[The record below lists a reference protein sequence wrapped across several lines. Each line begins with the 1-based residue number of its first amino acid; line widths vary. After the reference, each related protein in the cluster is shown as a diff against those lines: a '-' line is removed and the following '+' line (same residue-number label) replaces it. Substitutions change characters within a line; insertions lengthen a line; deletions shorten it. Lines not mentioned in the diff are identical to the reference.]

1 MASSTTKKAQVRRF
15 DRESLSGYVNT
26 LSYLQL
32 TGIELLLADGKML
45 SVPYSE
51 IKILSFV
58 RDFESTAESP
68 RTFNTRP
75 KMDGLWVRFEF
86 RDGDILEGIMP
97 NNLLQ
102 VEPYGFLAIPPNP
115 VRDQRIFIPR
125 SALKSV
131 EVLGVVG
138 SPLNRR
144 KAKPEVRD
152 QIGLFEG

>member
-1 MASSTTKKAQVRRF
+1 MASSTTKKALVRRF
-15 DRESLSGYVNT
+15 DRESLAGYVNPY
-26 LSYLQL
+26 SYLQL
-32 TGIELLLADGKML
+32 NGIELLLADGNIV
-45 SVPYSE
+45 SVPYAD
-51 IKILSFV
+51 IKTLAFV
-58 RDFESTAESP
+58 RDFESTAETP

-86 RDGDILEGIMP
+86 RDGDVLEGILP

-102 VEPYGFLAIPPNP
+102 VESYGFLAIPPNP

-125 SALKSV
+125 TALRSV
-131 EVLGVVG
+131 AVLWVVG

-144 KAKPEVRD
+144 KEKPAPKE

>member
-1 MASSTTKKAQVRRF
+1 MASSTTKKALVRRF
-15 DRESLSGYVNT
+15 DREPLAGYVNPF
-26 LSYLQL
+26 SYLQL
-32 TGIELLLADGKML
+32 TGIELLLADGNVL
-45 SVPYSE
+45 NIPYSD
-51 IKILSFV
+51 IKTVAFV
-58 RDFESTAESP
+58 RDFDNTGETT

-75 KMDGLWVRFEF
+75 KMDGLWVSFEF

-102 VEPYGFLAIPPNP
+102 VEAYGFLAIPPNP

-125 SALKSV
+125 TALRSV
-131 EVLGVVG
+131 AVLGVVG

-144 KAKPEVRD
+144 KAKPAAKE